1 VTRAGSKRPARSAGT
16 SARIRE
22 GENEMKRNS
31 SLCRWTG
38 LTGALVL
45 ALVATLATALPARAQ
60 ENDNDKG
67 VSAKAVKRLN
77 RAPVN
82 KDILRVSLPRPTVR
96 KLKNGL
102 TVLVLEQ
109 HKLPTVTFQLWVR
122 PGTLA
127 DPKDLPG
134 LASFTADML
143 REGTATRTSAQ
154 IAGEVDQLGAS
165 LDSSAD
171 FGVSHAVVSASG
183 LTDSTEAIA
192 DLLSDV
198 VLHPTFPAEELE
210 KYKKRQLANLE
221 DERSRPFFLASEKFH
236 RALYGDSNPG
246 ITAPTPEAIQRVTSD
261 DLKKFHARNYV
272 PGNAILGVA
281 GDVKTDEIVALL
293 EKKFGAWTGE
303 TPAEITIPDPERVP
317 TKIYL
322 IDRPGSVQTNIF
334 MGNLAIRRTDPDFF
348 SLTVMNRIL
357 GGGPQA
363 RLFMNLREEKG
374 YTYGAYSNFSAD
386 VYQGYWAANTEVR
399 TNVTDGSMHELF
411 QEFKRIREDAVPA
424 EELDEAR
431 HSLVAAFALSLERP
445 QTLLNDWM
453 TVQYFHLPEDY
464 WDKYADH
471 IAAVDAPA
479 VSAVATKYVDYEHM
493 AVVCVGDAKQIKG
506 VLQKY
511 GWIWTTD
518 ANGKVEP

>member
-1 VTRAGSKRPARSAGT
+1 MRTGRKCPARSAGT
-16 SARIRE
+16 RDTVWE
-22 GENEMKRNS
+22 GENEMKRNLWLGGPMVGRIS
-31 SLCRWTG
+31 
-38 LTGALVL
+38 LTGAIVL
-45 ALVATLATALPARAQ
+45 AAALAMALPARAQ
-60 ENDNDKG
+60 ENDKG

-82 KDILRVSLPRPTVR
+82 KEILRVSLPRPTVR
-96 KLKNGL
+96 KLSNGL

-109 HKLPTVTFQLWVR
+109 HKLPTVTFDLWVR

-143 REGTATRTSAQ
+143 REGTAARTSAQ

-171 FGVSHAVVSASG
+171 FGVSHAVISASG
-183 LTDSTEAIA
+183 LTDSTEAIL

-198 VLHPTFPAEELE
+198 VLHPTFPADELE

-221 DERSRPFFLASEKFH
+221 DERSRPFFLAREKFH
-236 RALYGDSNPG
+236 GALYGDTNPG
-246 ITAPTPEAIQRVTSD
+246 ITSPTPEAIQRVTPD

-281 GDVKTDEIVALL
+281 GDVKTDDIVALL
-293 EKKFGAWTGE
+293 EKKFGAWKGE
-303 TPAEITIPDPERVP
+303 TPPETKVPDPVAPP

-334 MGNLAIRRTDPDFF
+334 MGNLAIRRTDPDYFA
-348 SLTVMNRIL
+348 LTVMNRIL

-374 YTYGAYSNFSAD
+374 YTYGAYSSFNAD
-386 VYQGYWAANTEVR
+386 IYQGYWAANTEVR
-399 TNVTDGSMHELF
+399 TNVTDGSLHELF
-411 QEFKRIREDAVPA
+411 AEFKRIRDELAPA
-424 EELDEAR
+424 DELDEVR

-453 TVQYFHLPEDY
+453 TVQYYNLPVDY

-471 IAAVDAPA
+471 IAAVDATA
-479 VSAVATKYVDYEHM
+479 VATAATKYVDYNHM
-493 AVVCVGDAKQIKG
+493 VIVCVGDAKQIKD

-511 GWIWTTD
+511 GWVWATD
-518 ANGKVEP
+518 ANGKAEE

>member
-31 SLCRWTG
+31 SLGGWTG

-45 ALVATLATALPARAQ
+45 ALVATLAMALPARAQ

-82 KDILRVSLPRPTVR
+82 KDILHVSLPRPAVH

-127 DPKDLPG
+127 DPKELPG
-134 LASFTADML
+134 LAAFTAEML

-198 VLHPTFPAEELE
+198 VLHPTFPA
-210 KYKKRQLANLE
+210 
-221 DERSRPFFLASEKFH
+221 
-236 RALYGDSNPG
+236 
-246 ITAPTPEAIQRVTSD
+246 
-261 DLKKFHARNYV
+261 
-272 PGNAILGVA
+272 
-281 GDVKTDEIVALL
+281 
-293 EKKFGAWTGE
+293 
-303 TPAEITIPDPERVP
+303 
-317 TKIYL
+317 
-322 IDRPGSVQTNIF
+322 
-334 MGNLAIRRTDPDFF
+334 
-348 SLTVMNRIL
+348 
-357 GGGPQA
+357 
-363 RLFMNLREEKG
+363 
-374 YTYGAYSNFSAD
+374 
-386 VYQGYWAANTEVR
+386 
-399 TNVTDGSMHELF
+399 
-411 QEFKRIREDAVPA
+411 
-424 EELDEAR
+424 
-431 HSLVAAFALSLERP
+431 
-445 QTLLNDWM
+445 
-453 TVQYFHLPEDY
+453 
-464 WDKYADH
+464 
-471 IAAVDAPA
+471 
-479 VSAVATKYVDYEHM
+479 
-493 AVVCVGDAKQIKG
+493 
-506 VLQKY
+506 
-511 GWIWTTD
+511 
-518 ANGKVEP
+518 